1 MLQTLIY
8 FFMGLSLSMDTFS
21 LSLSIGTTL
30 PSTKQ
35 IINTSLIV
43 GLFHFIMP
51 FLGSMIGNIFSNA
64 LFVKTNYITFAIFS
78 VLALQ
83 MYLNKNKEEKKDILN
98 IFSILLF
105 AFSVSLDS
113 FSVGIA
119 FGITRESTIIAGIIF
134 SIISS
139 LFTYYGLKLG
149 SFLTEKY
156 QEKTVYLGIFLM
168 LLIAFKYLL
177 FT

>member
-1 MLQTLIY
+1 M
-8 FFMGLSLSMDTFS
+8 
-21 LSLSIGTTL
+21 
-30 PSTKQ
+30 
-35 IINTSLIV
+35 
-43 GLFHFIMP
+43 
-51 FLGSMIGNIFSNA
+51 
-64 LFVKTNYITFAIFS
+64 FV
-78 VLALQ
+78 
-83 MYLNKNKEEKKDILN
+83 KNKEEKKDILN

-105 AFSVSLDS
+105 AISVSLDS

-149 SFLTEKY
+149 RFLTEKY

>member
-1 MLQTLIY
+1 MLQLLIY
-8 FFMGLSLSMDTFS
+8 FFIGLSLSMDTFS
-21 LSLSIGTTL
+21 LSLSIGTTS
-30 PSTKQ
+30 PTTKQ
-35 IINTSLIV
+35 IIKTSIIV
-43 GLFHFIMP
+43 GIFHFIMP
-51 FLGSMIGNIFSNA
+51 LFGSTIGNIFSKNIIQ
-64 LFVKTNYITFAIFS
+64 TNYITFTIFII
-78 VLALQ
+78 LALQ
-83 MYLNKNKEEKKDILN
+83 MFLNRNSEEKVDILTV
-98 IFSILLF
+98 FSMILF
-105 AFSVSLDS
+105 AISVSLDS

-149 SFLTEKY
+149 RFLTEKY

>member
-83 MYLNKNKEEKKDILN
+83 MYLNKNKEEKRYLKY
-98 IFSILLF
+98 IFNT
-105 AFSVSLDS
+105 S
-113 FSVGIA
+113 F
-119 FGITRESTIIAGIIF
+119 RIF
-134 SIISS
+134 RKS
-139 LFTYYGLKLG
+139 
-149 SFLTEKY
+149 
-156 QEKTVYLGIFLM
+156 
-168 LLIAFKYLL
+168 
-177 FT
+177 